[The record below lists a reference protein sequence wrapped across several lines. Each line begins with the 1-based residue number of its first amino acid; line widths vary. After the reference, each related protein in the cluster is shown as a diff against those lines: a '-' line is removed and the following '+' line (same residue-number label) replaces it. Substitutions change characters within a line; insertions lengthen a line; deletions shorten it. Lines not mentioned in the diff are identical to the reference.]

1 MLQCS
6 LLQTGFNGTWLK
18 LCYKQTLFTTIGRD
32 GNNNTNLYS
41 FAIIEGENN
50 NSWAYLFDYYTKAI
64 LAAKERAFAYEAFT
78 SDRLLGAPHA
88 WPRNKELPKQSSIFN
103 RDKGLQNGVRRL
115 GLNVNYAYCVQHLG
129 KNVQENYS
137 NNAKGL
143 FLKLVYTPNQERF
156 NALLAELQAKCGE
169 VSNNTIKK
177 PHLLII
183 L

>member
-1 MLQCS
+1 
-6 LLQTGFNGTWLK
+6 
-18 LCYKQTLFTTIGRD
+18 
-32 GNNNTNLYS
+32 LYS

-115 GLNVNYAYCVQHLG
+115 GLNVNYAYCV
-129 KNVQENYS
+129 
-137 NNAKGL
+137 
-143 FLKLVYTPNQERF
+143 
-156 NALLAELQAKCGE
+156 
-169 VSNNTIKK
+169 
-177 PHLLII
+177 
-183 L
+183 

>member
-64 LAAKERAFAYEAFT
+64 LAAQERAFAYEAFA
-78 SDRLLGAPHA
+78 SNGLLGAPRA
-88 WPRNKELPKQSSIFN
+88 WPRDKELLKQSSISN
-103 RDKGLQNGVRRL
+103 RDKGLQNGVR
-115 GLNVNYAYCVQHLG
+115 GLSPDVNHTYCVQHLG
-129 KNVQENYS
+129 KNVQENHS
-137 NNAKGL
+137 SNAKKL
-143 FLKLVYTPNQERF
+143 FLKLVYALNRERF
-156 NALLAELQAKCGE
+156 DAILAKLQAKCGD
-169 VSNNTIKK
+169 VSN
-177 PHLLII
+177 II
-183 L
+183 LHKSYTC